1 MLNLIIHEHGMRA
14 ITDAAFKTFQQT
26 GQMPP
31 WYHWAFWKLLPQST
45 LNTFARI
52 AGTTP
57 AKSILATEGTAAG
70 KQFTYYTQTRCFDSI
85 FSMLLGGDQ
94 RGAENLLNNEIR
106 SVAQKSIENGEYD
119 LVFELFDEMGEDR
132 II

>member
-1 MLNLIIHEHGMRA
+1 MNLIIHEHGMRA

-70 KQFTYYTQTRCFDSI
+70 K
-85 FSMLLGGDQ
+85 LLYILYS
-94 RGAENLLNNEIR
+94 NPLL
-106 SVAQKSIENGEYD
+106 
-119 LVFELFDEMGEDR
+119 
-132 II
+132 